1 VFVHYS
7 SNFWRKTGSKRAS
20 LNCFGPGVPERAPA
34 SRVAPRPWLGPD
46 AEALLRP
53 LVHARCLGHCAP
65 GRLTRS
71 RGRRPV
77 PRGTPELAGA
87 SMPSRHWLLRP
98 PHVAAPLA
106 HVVPMPQSAAL
117 ERKGNSL
124 TTALCPPKKVPR
136 PPASRDA
143 AAPQSRR
150 GLPVKVAR

>member
-1 VFVHYS
+1 
-7 SNFWRKTGSKRAS
+7 
-20 LNCFGPGVPERAPA
+20 VPAPA
-34 SRVAPRPWLGPD
+34 PRAVALRPWLGPD

-53 LVHARCLGHCAP
+53 LVHARCLGHYAL

-117 ERKGNSL
+117 ERKRNSL
-124 TTALCPPKKVPR
+124 TTAYAHHKRSPGLLPRAMPSR
-136 PPASRDA
+136 PPPRHEYPLGELGALLQLRA
-143 AAPQSRR
+143 
-150 GLPVKVAR
+150 G